1 MDILIDLQ
9 YLPCLEYFCCLL
21 KYDQVYLEGHEFYEK
36 QSYRNRCKI
45 LSSNKVIELSVP
57 IKKPWRRMAI
67 REMKIENNQNWRK
80 DHCRS
85 IQSAYGNA
93 PFFQFYADSIL
104 GIIEKNHRYLWD
116 LNEELLQE
124 CLNLMNLKPELD
136 ITDQYRRQLNSDLF
150 DLRSKVH
157 PKKSFMNNDFYYPFS
172 YNQIFGNKFV
182 GNLSIIDLLFCE
194 GPESVTI
201 LKKSVL
207 KE

>member
-21 KYDQVYLEGHEFYEK
+21 KYDKVYLEGHEFYEK

-57 IKKPWRRMAI
+57 IKKPWRQVAI
-67 REMKIENNQNWRK
+67 KEMRINNNQNWRK
-80 DHCRS
+80 DHCSS

-104 GIIEKNHRYLWD
+104 GIIEKNHQYLWD

-124 CLNLMNLKPELD
+124 CMNLINLNQELD
-136 ITDQYRRQLNSDLF
+136 ITDQYRRQLNSGF

-157 PKKSFMNNDFYYPFS
+157 PKRPYLDNGFYNPIS
-172 YNQIFGNKFV
+172 YNQIFGNEFV